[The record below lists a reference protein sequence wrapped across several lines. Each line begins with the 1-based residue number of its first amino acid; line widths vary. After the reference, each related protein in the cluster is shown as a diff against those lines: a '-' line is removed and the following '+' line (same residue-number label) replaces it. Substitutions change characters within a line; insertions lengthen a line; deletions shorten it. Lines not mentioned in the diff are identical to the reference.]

1 MEQPID
7 QNALRFNQA
16 LIVVLLVL
24 GFVLGEDRGGVWLVV
39 AVSVSLAIGAA
50 FPGRGPFQ
58 LLYREVL
65 VRFGL
70 IDRKVEPGDPSPHRF
85 AQGLGAACL
94 AVSAVLLWAG
104 AETVGWVVAWLVI
117 ALAMTN
123 LLFSFCL
130 GCFIYLHLG
139 RFRHRRRMAT

>member
-70 IDRKVEPGDPSPHRF
+70 IDRTVEPGDPAPHRF

-139 RFRHRRRMAT
+139 RFRQRRRMAT